1 MSCGSK
7 NPKMVPLILMLQSPP
22 GKCVLMN
29 ADHSFYVR
37 TGYRQPTKKA
47 DWFTSQKPKEK
58 LNNSVL

>member
-1 MSCGSK
+1 MICGRRK
-7 NPKMVPLILMLQSPP
+7 TKMVPLGLMLQSPP

-47 DWFTSQKPKEK
+47 DWYTSEEPKEK
-58 LNNSVL
+58 LNNSGL